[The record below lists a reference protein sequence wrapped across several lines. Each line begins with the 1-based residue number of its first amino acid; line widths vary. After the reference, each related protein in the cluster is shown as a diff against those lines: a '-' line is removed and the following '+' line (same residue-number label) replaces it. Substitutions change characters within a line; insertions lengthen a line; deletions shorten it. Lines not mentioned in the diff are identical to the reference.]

1 MNETTLA
8 NLKAAF
14 NGESNANAAYSA
26 FAQKADTEG
35 YAAVA
40 SLFRSTSKAEE
51 IHFTRE
57 GDLVKKA
64 GDEPKADIQLPTIG
78 TTAENLQFGISGETH
93 ETDEMYPDFLELA
106 EKAGEKG
113 AAKIFTFA
121 MKAEAVHAK
130 LYKAA
135 LADLEAMKTPKAWY
149 VCPYCGNVEP
159 ALGFGHCSICG
170 AMEKDF
176 LEIN

>member
-1 MNETTLA
+1 MNDTTLA

-14 NGESNANAAYSA
+14 NGESNANAAYAA
-26 FAQKADTEG
+26 FAQKADAEG

-64 GDEPKADIQLPTIG
+64 GDEPVADIKLPSIG
-78 TTAENLQFGISGETH
+78 STAANLQHGFEGETH
-93 ETDEMYPDFLELA
+93 ETDEMYPEFLEQA
-106 EKAGEKG
+106 EKLGERA
-113 AAKIFTFA
+113 AAKIFTYA

-135 LADLEAMKTPKAWY
+135 MSDLEAMKTPKAWY

-159 ALGFGHCSICG
+159 VLGFGHCGICG

-176 LEIN
+176 LEIT

>member
-1 MNETTLA
+1 MNDTTLA

-14 NGESNANAAYSA
+14 NGESNANAAYAA
-26 FAQKADTEG
+26 FAQKADADG

-40 SLFRSTSKAEE
+40 SLFRSTCKAEE

-57 GDLVKKA
+57 GDLVRKA
-64 GDEPKADIQLPTIG
+64 GDEPVATINQPKVG
-78 TTAENLQFGISGETH
+78 TTAENLQHGISGETY
-93 ETDEMYPDFLELA
+93 ETDEMYPEFLEQA
-106 EKAGEKG
+106 EKLGERA
-113 AAKIFTFA
+113 AAKIFTYA

-130 LYKAA
+130 LYAAA
-135 LADLEAMKTPKAWY
+135 LADLESMKTPKVWY
-149 VCPYCGNVEP
+149 VCPYCGNVEA

-176 LEIN
+176 LEIA